1 MILRFF
7 NVSGC
12 IVKPLLGEFHNPE
25 THLIPISV
33 YSAVNEKKINIFGN
47 NYETKDGTCV
57 RDYVLKTYVW
67 QLKNL

>member
-33 YSAVNEKKINIFGN
+33 YSAIKKKKQIFLVTIMKLKTELVLEIT
-47 NYETKDGTCV
+47 YM
-57 RDYVLKTYVW
+57 LKTYVR
-67 QLKNL
+67 Q